1 MIDFFDFSNLHFYIG
16 ILIAVINSV
25 LLCFEGYKFM
35 QIIQLSGYHLK
46 GYFDWLKDT
55 RAKYIVRLLMLTLLS
70 TACFLVTNVIFNAY
84 LDYLAYLGF
93 VFYAVFSIIFI
104 RLIYKA
110 PKKTPLQM
118 THRMSRGMALLFFVN
133 LIISFGLIVLSSMF
147 IDIFRF
153 GAVAL
158 TPIMLPLIVPFVHW
172 LMQPIEKGINKSFVR
187 KAKKRLETMPGLIK
201 IGITGSYGKTS
212 VKNFLHTLLAE
223 KYSVCSTP
231 LNFNTPMGITKTVLQ
246 LLAPL
251 DQVLIVEMGARQI
264 GDIKELCEIVD
275 PSFGIV
281 TAVGEQHIAT
291 FQSIENVRRT
301 KAELPEYLKS
311 KNGFCVFNLDSENTK
326 KIYDNVNCDKMGIS
340 VLSKESPIY
349 ATNIVT
355 TTDGTSFILHIENF
369 EEISV
374 NTKLFGQH
382 NINNLL
388 LCVAMAVKLGL
399 TRDELIRGLGR
410 IMPVEHR
417 LQLIKAENDI
427 TIIDD
432 AYNSSIEGSEKAL
445 EVLALWKDKRKIV
458 ITPGLVELG
467 TMERLANYNLGEK
480 IAKVANI
487 TIIMNKVHYLPI
499 KQGLIDKGFDE
510 TKIYNTDNMDSTKKL
525 LEELLQPHD
534 IVLWENDLPD
544 NYT

>member
-187 KAKKRLETMPGLIK
+187 KAKKRLETMPDLIK